1 MGNNKKRGPHKNYKP
16 KNTHPPSSR
25 WCLLR
30 DNELVKSAVKSRMMS
45 YGYNVSSL
53 SEATGV
59 ARSQISTYLN
69 YDHYSNNSTS
79 KITQK
84 SLLDLT
90 EFLNIEVELNVGFKA
105 ISDENRRT
113 PVEECRL
120 TRAKWRPR

>member
-1 MGNNKKRGPHKNYKP
+1 
-16 KNTHPPSSR
+16 
-25 WCLLR
+25 
-30 DNELVKSAVKSRMMS
+30 MMS